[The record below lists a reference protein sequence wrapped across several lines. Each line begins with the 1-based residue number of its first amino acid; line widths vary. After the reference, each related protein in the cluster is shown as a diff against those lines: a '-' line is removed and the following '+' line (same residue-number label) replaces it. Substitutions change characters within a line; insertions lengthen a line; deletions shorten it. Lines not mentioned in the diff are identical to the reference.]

1 MASSE
6 PRIVWTRIR
15 RTQVTQELL
24 RRHARDGISVLD
36 AGSRDA
42 ESMKFLPD
50 YCRQGR
56 LVALDWH
63 NTVQGNIEFIK
74 CDLEQTLPFADR
86 SFDFV
91 ICNDVIE
98 HVERKNHLLVEL
110 CRVAREHLVICLP
123 NTQNLEYIVGLARG
137 KMSGNYRFN
146 IEDDQD
152 RHRWVTYF
160 KANNKFIQRAEQFE
174 LQEMYHIVKRGFM
187 NDLGRLLRSKF
198 VVFNQL
204 YFLRRRFP

>member
-6 PRIVWTRIR
+6 PPIIWTRVR
-15 RTQVTQELL
+15 RMQITQQLL
-24 RRHARDGISVLD
+24 ERYAHDGISVLD
-36 AGSRDA
+36 AGSRTGD
-42 ESMKFLPD
+42 SMKFIGE
-50 YCRQGR
+50 YCKPER

-63 NTVQGNIEFIK
+63 NTIRGNIEFMK
-74 CDLEQTLPFADR
+74 CDLEEPLPFADR

-98 HVERKNHLLVEL
+98 HVERKNRLLSAL

-123 NTQNLEYIVGLARG
+123 NTQNLDYMLGLVRG
-137 KMSGNYRFN
+137 KMSKHYRFN
-146 IEDDQD
+146 IEDCQD

-160 KANNKFIQRAEQFE
+160 KENNEFIRRAQQFE
-174 LQEMYHIVKRGFM
+174 VEENYHIVKHGLINHIGMLF
-187 NDLGRLLRSKF
+187 RSKF

-204 YFLRRRFP
+204 FLLRRRSR